1 MKLKLDFKSIKFKT
15 FMYFVLFAGFLMILL
30 WSLQVIFLNNF
41 YGIMKTNQ
49 TKTVAEELQESY
61 RSNDETDFM
70 DDVTDL
76 SRSYDLNIFVVG
88 YSGGVPMLVY
98 TPSGEDVG
106 RSYVDAI
113 HSMYDDMMTSGSQET
128 QRSDVGEGGPRKV
141 FAYAAVLHE
150 SSGDADLEEANVL
163 YIFSPLEGEGI
174 RGDGQAK
181 WYVVHTYSGH
191 ENKVK
196 VNIEKMVENR
206 GMQDLILDIVVPTED
221 RVEVKDGQRK
231 IKTRKMFPGYVII
244 KMVVTN
250 ESWYLVRNTQGV
262 TGFVGHGSE
271 PIPLTTEEVA
281 RMGIEKVNID
291 LDVNTGDTVRVIS
304 GPFES
309 LMGEVLE
316 VNPDKQVLTVKVSMF
331 GRDTPV
337 ELEFSQVDKL
347 N

>member
-1 MKLKLDFKSIKFKT
+1 MAETENKT
-15 FMYFVLFAGFLMILL
+15 
-30 WSLQVIFLNNF
+30 
-41 YGIMKTNQ
+41 TN
-49 TKTVAEELQESY
+49 
-61 RSNDETDFM
+61 
-70 DDVTDL
+70 
-76 SRSYDLNIFVVG
+76 
-88 YSGGVPMLVY
+88 
-98 TPSGEDVG
+98 
-106 RSYVDAI
+106 
-113 HSMYDDMMTSGSQET
+113 
-128 QRSDVGEGGPRKV
+128 
-141 FAYAAVLHE
+141 
-150 SSGDADLEEANVL
+150 
-163 YIFSPLEGEGI
+163 IFSPLEGEGI

-196 VNIEKMVENR
+196 MNIEKMVENR
-206 GMQDLILDIVVPTED
+206 GMQDLILEIIVPTED
-221 RVEVKDGQRK
+221 RIEVKDGQRK

-271 PIPLTTEEVA
+271 PIPLTPEEVA
-281 RMGIEKVNID
+281 RMGIEKFDID
-291 LDVNTGDTVRVIS
+291 LDVEIGDMVRVIN

-309 LMGEVLE
+309 FMGEVLD